1 MNCKALVWKK
11 GVLKQCCY
19 DTKELCRFHKEYK
32 LEWLN
37 KVLFTICKRCNKGF
51 QNNGNLRCYKCN
63 KQSNKPKNNSC
74 QFMTKNNKQCTNQ
87 SQNNTE
93 FCRLHIPYVENGVNP
108 DNSNRCDDCGK
119 PHNRNVNKCQ
129 DCQKRRTKHQT
140 EKIIEKHK
148 EQQDIL
154 SNIIELNPNDN
165 QEQDLQEKEYKP
177 KSYMGRLRRKL
188 LKLKDKSDKQIIEEN
203 KKYLNR
209 FNQTDYK
216 HLLIDK
222 CDEEIIKNLDIE
234 MELVE
239 SKEQENIWD
248 FIKTYVSSFSGKIAF
263 RQLKYLVKDKT
274 TNKIIGIVSLSS
286 DAFAVKQRDDYIDW
300 TKKDKESKINNQ
312 SKINYLMNLTT
323 VVGVQPF
330 AFNCNIG
337 KLLTCLCFSQQVQD
351 DFYKKYNH
359 HIAVICTYGLYGKA
373 IQYERLPYLKY
384 IGLTSGYGASM
395 FPVKL
400 YEEMI
405 EAFKKNGLDKELKKY
420 NIQSSSKMRKLQFMI
435 NYLDLETNYLYHG
448 NQRGIY
454 VGFIN
459 EEAKQFIQN
468 KKETFNVNQQSIK
481 EITEWWKDRWGLQR
495 YHKLDSENKIRQG
508 LELQTITRKD
518 KVLKN
523 VKKFYEKQQS
533 KQSYRVQQNY
543 DLEYRNRINPSYIAG
558 FLDGDGSIWI
568 NKINGCYVLG
578 ISFSQTIPF
587 LLDCIQKKYGGN
599 IYVAK
604 KRTNKNHHKYQYTL
618 RITGYECLPLL
629 IDISPCVISKFKQIN
644 LAFEFLKFNNKTN
657 FNTQKEELYKQ
668 MIFLNKEYKINR
680 IKPYERINWDYIAGI
695 YDAEGCNQTYGYTQ
709 IQQSIVQKND
719 EKLLEN
725 ILKFMNIKGCV
736 SLNGILSIG
745 KASTKVFIDKILDKL
760 IVKHYQLECTKKL
773 LQLNPKKDKEEILH
787 LINAIKEDKHK
798 DYIP

>member
-1 MNCKALVWKK
+1 MNCKALIWKK
-11 GVLKQCCY
+11 GILKQCCY
-19 DTKELCRFHKEYK
+19 DKKELCRFHKQYN

-37 KVLFTICKRCNKGF
+37 SDIFTVCKRCSKGF
-51 QNNGNLRCYKCN
+51 KKNGNLRCDNCN
-63 KQSNKPKNNSC
+63 QKSIKPKNNQC
-74 QFMTKNNKQCTNQ
+74 KFLTKNHKQCSNQ

-108 DNSNRCDDCGK
+108 DGRNRCDDCGK
-119 PHNRNVNKCQ
+119 PHNRSVNKCQ
-129 DCQKRRTKHQT
+129 ECQNHRSKHQS
-140 EKIIEKHK
+140 EKLK
-148 EQQDIL
+148 ENHRNQQDIL
-154 SNIIELNPNDN
+154 DDIIKVNPIKNN
-165 QEQDLQEKEYKP
+165 EEIVKEP
-177 KSYMGRLRRKL
+177 KSHMGKLRRKL

-216 HLLIDK
+216 YLLINK
-222 CDEEIIKNLDIE
+222 CDEEIIKNLDID

-239 SKEQENIWD
+239 TKEQENIWEYV
-248 FIKTYVSSFSGKIAF
+248 KTYVSSFSGKIAF

-286 DAFAVKQRDDYIDW
+286 DAFAVNQRDDYIGW
-300 TKKDKESKINNQ
+300 SKQDKESKINNQ

-337 KLLTCLCFSQQVQD
+337 KLLTSLCFSQQIQD

-384 IGLTSGYGASM
+384 IGLTSGYGASV
-395 FPVKL
+395 FPIKL

-405 EAFKKNGLDKELKKY
+405 DTFKKNGLDKEIKKY
-420 NIQSSSKMRKLQFMI
+420 NNQSSSKMRKLQFMI
-435 NYLDLETNYLYHG
+435 NYLDLETNYVYHG

-454 VGFIN
+454 VGFVN
-459 EEAKQFIQN
+459 EDAKQFIQN
-468 KKETFNVNQQSIK
+468 KKETFNVKQQSIK
-481 EITEWWKDRWGLQR
+481 EITEWWKQRWGLQR
-495 YHKLDSENKIRQG
+495 YHKLNNENKIRQG

-523 VKKFYEKQQS
+523 VKKFYQKSQS
-533 KQSYRVQQNY
+533 EESYKVPEEYN
-543 DLEYRNRINPSYIAG
+543 LEYRNRINPSYIAG
-558 FLDGDGSIWI
+558 FLDGDGSVWI
-568 NKINGCYVLG
+568 NKVNGGYVLG

-587 LLDCIQKKYGGN
+587 LLDCIQKTYGGN

-618 RITGYECLPLL
+618 RITGHECLPLL
-629 IDISPCVISKFKQIN
+629 IDISPCIISKFKQIN
-644 LAFEFLKFNNKTN
+644 LALEFLKFNNKVN
-657 FNTQKEELYKQ
+657 YNTQKEELYKQ
-668 MIFLNKEYKINR
+668 MIFLNKDYKTNR
-680 IKPYERINWDYIAGI
+680 EKPYERINWNYIAGI

-709 IQQSIVQKND
+709 IQQSIAQQND

-745 KASTKVFIDKILDKL
+745 KASTKIFIEKVLDKL

-773 LQLNPKKDKEEILH
+773 LQLNPKKHKEEIENLVKT
-787 LINAIKEDKHK
+787 IKEDKHK
-798 DYIP
+798 DYLPL